1 MFKVIRKEDEKVFD
15 IYDIRYDAISGFPQ
29 FLIYEDNQWLL
40 KSAKLFRPYEDK
52 KKKLLESNLKDKK
65 YEYKFED
72 GM

>member
-1 MFKVIRKEDEKVFD
+1 MFKVKHKVSNSVVD
-15 IYDIRYDAISGFPQ
+15 VYDIQYDKTGYPQ
-29 FLIYEDNQWLL
+29 FLIYENNQWVRV
-40 KSAKLFRPYEDK
+40 SAKHYKPNIDE

>member
-1 MFKVIRKEDEKVFD
+1 MFKVKHKVSNSVVD
-15 IYDIRYDAISGFPQ
+15 VYDIVYDKTGYPQ
-29 FLIYEDNQWLL
+29 FLIYENNQWVRV
-40 KSAKLFRPYEDK
+40 SAKHYKPNIDE